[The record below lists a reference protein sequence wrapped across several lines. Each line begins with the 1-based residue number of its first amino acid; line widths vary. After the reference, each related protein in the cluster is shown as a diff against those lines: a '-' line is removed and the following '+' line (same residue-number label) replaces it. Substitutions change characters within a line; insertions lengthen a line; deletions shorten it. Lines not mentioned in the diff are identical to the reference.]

1 LPVPPSSLPSSE
13 QRLVDILPT
22 TYTDTHANEIANL
35 DLVGTTRRGFDMKR
49 NDQKL
54 DLHKRITLL
63 LCVLRRVCARWHALS
78 VGH

>member
-1 LPVPPSSLPSSE
+1 MPVPPSSLPSSE

-22 TYTDTHANEIANL
+22 TYTNTHANEIANL
-35 DLVGTTRRGFDMKR
+35 DLMGMTRRGFDMKR

-54 DLHKRITLL
+54 DLHERIALL
-63 LCVLRRVCARWHALS
+63 LCVLRRVCAKWHALS